1 MTPRAVQV
9 PTILLW
15 LLTVAVWVPI
25 SQESLEPLLALHL
38 GGDGQWVSPCRSPS
52 VSPEEGAC
60 WITPLFG
67 ALGSSV
73 LGCDSLLHPFGWS
86 EFYSCTHTHTLPSV
100 NLVAC

>member
-38 GGDGQWVSPCRSPS
+38 GGGVPS
-52 VSPEEGAC
+52 LEP
-60 WITPLFG
+60 
-67 ALGSSV
+67 
-73 LGCDSLLHPFGWS
+73 
-86 EFYSCTHTHTLPSV
+86 
-100 NLVAC
+100 